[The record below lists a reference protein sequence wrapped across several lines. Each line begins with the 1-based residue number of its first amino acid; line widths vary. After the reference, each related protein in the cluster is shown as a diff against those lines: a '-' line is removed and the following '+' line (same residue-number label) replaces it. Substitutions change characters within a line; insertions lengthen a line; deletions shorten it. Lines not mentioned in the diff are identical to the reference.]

1 MNRHRTM
8 RANWQLHGFLT
19 AVLMERNG
27 TAMPQARGKAE
38 VEAKR
43 AEGTPALPHGQPRA
57 WALGEMEEA
66 AGEAT
71 DGNGRKNG
79 ARCDGKC
86 SALQWA
92 TQRTE
97 MTDAACCIFQ
107 STFPGNPEQS
117 AFISSPTYSSTQINQ
132 PPHHHRLSSAHLPV
146 HVSPLTSTSYVL
158 MKLILLPQPA
168 RSSSSVCTLV
178 FHCLHTRF
186 PQQAHSSSPACTL
199 GFHSKR
205 TRFPRQ
211 KAPVFLYQSACH
223 HTARAF
229 ALPRQHDRLPQPGRS
244 SSTTSTFGFL
254 CQHARLLLS
263 ARSAS
268 PVRTLVIRSQP
279 NHTPNRPAPLH
290 PLKQQGQHAD
300 VAQHAALAV
309 MVSARQAPVR
319 CGGEP

>member
-1 MNRHRTM
+1 M

-19 AVLMERNG
+19 AVLMARNG

-43 AEGTPALPHGQPRA
+43 AERAPALPHGQPRA
-57 WALGEMEEA
+57 WALGEMEKA

-92 TQRTE
+92 TQRAE

-117 AFISSPTYSSTQINQ
+117 ALISPPAYSSTQINQ
-132 PPHHHRLSSAHLPV
+132 PSQRHRLSSAHLPA
-146 HVSPLTSTSYVL
+146 HVSSLTSTSYVL
-158 MKLILLPQPA
+158 MKLILLPQQA
-168 RSSSSVCTLV
+168 RSSSPASTLV
-178 FHCLHTRF
+178 FHGKKHL
-186 PQQAHSSSPACTL
+186 
-199 GFHSKR
+199 
-205 TRFPRQ
+205 
-211 KAPVFLYQSACH
+211 
-223 HTARAF
+223 
-229 ALPRQHDRLPQPGRS
+229 S
-244 SSTTSTFGFL
+244 SSTRALAPTLPEHLPSPANTIVFHNQNVRFPL
-254 CQHARLLLS
+254 P
-263 ARSAS
+263 ARSA
-268 PVRTLVIRSQP
+268 PPARTLVIRSQP

-290 PLKQQGQHAD
+290 PFKQQGQHAD

>member
-1 MNRHRTM
+1 
-8 RANWQLHGFLT
+8 
-19 AVLMERNG
+19 ME
-27 TAMPQARGKAE
+27 K
-38 VEAKR
+38 
-43 AEGTPALPHGQPRA
+43 
-57 WALGEMEEA
+57 A

-79 ARCDGKC
+79 ARCDGKR

-92 TQRTE
+92 TQRAE

-107 STFPGNPEQS
+107 STFPGNPRQS
-117 AFISSPTYSSTQINQ
+117 AFISSPTYSSIQINQ

-146 HVSPLTSTSYVL
+146 HVSSLTSTSYVL
-158 MKLILLPQPA
+158 MKLILLPQQA
-168 RSSSSVCTLV
+168 HLSSSANALVFLCKHTRYPQQARLSSSASTLV
-178 FHCLHTRF
+178 FLC
-186 PQQAHSSSPACTL
+186 
-199 GFHSKR
+199 
-205 TRFPRQ
+205 
-211 KAPVFLYQSACH
+211 QSACP

-229 ALPRQHDRLPQPGRS
+229 AFPRQHNRLPQPERS
-244 SSTTSTFGFL
+244 ASSASTPVFL
-254 CQHARLLLS
+254 CQNVRFPLPAH
-263 ARSAS
+263 SAS

-290 PLKQQGQHAD
+290 PFKQQGQHAD